1 MVEFGSMNQH
11 LHKLAVDI
19 FYTTK
24 AYNFEIEAEWIPRS
38 LNEKAD
44 YLSKIVD
51 CDDWTVKD
59 SYFHVVASYWGPCSA
74 DCFASY
80 ENHKVP
86 HFCLKFFN
94 PDSLGMDSLAFS
106 WVGETCWL
114 VPPVLL
120 VIKVIHHVCF
130 CQCRGILFFPYW
142 PSAPFWPFLIERRG
156 VFRSFLI
163 DFVFAENSK
172 DVYFQRAD
180 NSSIFGSENF
190 HSVFSAA

>member
-59 SYFHVVASYWGPCSA
+59 SYFHVVNSNWGPCSL

-80 ENHKVP
+80 ENYSKSG
-86 HFCLKFFN
+86 FN
-94 PDSLGMDSLAFS
+94 PDSVDVDSLAFS
-106 WVGETCWL
+106 WLGETCWL
-114 VPPVLL
+114 VPPVSL
-120 VIKVIHHVCF
+120 VIKVILHVCF
-130 CQCRGILFFPYW
+130 CQCRGILVIPL
-142 PSAPFWPFLIERRG
+142 WPFLVERRG
-156 VFRSFLI
+156 VFRSFVIAAGPCHAGLP
-163 DFVFAENSK
+163 VHYALAMSGN
-172 DVYFQRAD
+172 
-180 NSSIFGSENF
+180 IF
-190 HSVFSAA
+190 